1 MGFTTTT
8 ELEPRLIAHR
18 EPVVRASSTAEK
30 IRVLGTWMVILGTVR
45 LVCAIADY
53 VILGLESTRVEPMS
67 MSRWSWF
74 FYENNPTFL
83 LGAAWPLLLGLAL
96 RRMQWLE
103 LLKPGALTFLIL
115 SIGNV
120 VTMVAD
126 WSDHH
131 ASGIA
136 IGSFHVSL
144 SALAHAAVP
153 AILLSLLGGTQ
164 LLLEFATAAWAT
176 MLAFGGHD
184 DSSIPLDRQTLARRE
199 RFGRLAV
206 CTSVAFLVLMVRMP
220 AWTAYLELLNQ
231 SRVVREFIL
240 RDDLHRI
247 RSPRRSAPRNSET
260 QQQILDIETLFRS
273 AAQAWN
279 SEKYAA
285 AADDYRRLAVILD
298 SIPRTSMTGSGPY
311 SAAQALNSWAWL
323 LATCPELTL
332 RNPKD
337 AVKYA
342 HRAVELW
349 PSDGAIWNTLGV
361 AYYRLGNWEEAR
373 SALYQSMELRNG
385 GEGDGFDW
393 FFLAM
398 IHTKLGYQDRAR
410 SWYDKATDWSRR
422 HVADS
427 LTLSSVQIAELSR
440 FQVEAAQ
447 VLGLPKPEP
456 IPIPVPARASRAP
469 VQMVHPR
476 LNGRRV
482 QSRVIEPSPSVD

>member
-18 EPVVRASSTAEK
+18 EPVVRTSSTAEK

-96 RRMQWLE
+96 RRTQWLE

-144 SALAHAAVP
+144 SALASTTVP

-231 SRVVREFIL
+231 SRMVREFIL

-298 SIPRTSMTGSGPY
+298 SIPRH
-311 SAAQALNSWAWL
+311 LDD
-323 LATCPELTL
+323 
-332 RNPKD
+332 RF
-337 AVKYA
+337 
-342 HRAVELW
+342 
-349 PSDGAIWNTLGV
+349 
-361 AYYRLGNWEEAR
+361 R
-373 SALYQSMELRNG
+373 SL
-385 GEGDGFDW
+385 
-393 FFLAM
+393 
-398 IHTKLGYQDRAR
+398 
-410 SWYDKATDWSRR
+410 
-422 HVADS
+422 
-427 LTLSSVQIAELSR
+427 
-440 FQVEAAQ
+440 
-447 VLGLPKPEP
+447 
-456 IPIPVPARASRAP
+456 
-469 VQMVHPR
+469 
-476 LNGRRV
+476 
-482 QSRVIEPSPSVD
+482 